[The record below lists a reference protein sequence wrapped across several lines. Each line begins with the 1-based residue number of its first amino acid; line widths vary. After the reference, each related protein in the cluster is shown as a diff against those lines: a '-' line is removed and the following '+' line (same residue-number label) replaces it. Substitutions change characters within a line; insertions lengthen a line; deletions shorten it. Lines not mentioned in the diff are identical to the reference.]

1 MGFDDGFK
9 EENHRWIQIDASG
22 IKNCLCPNN
31 EMSSSGLIGAP
42 EKLALASCPGP
53 WLKTEYPRPGG
64 RARLGSASDAYLG

>member
-22 IKNCLCPNN
+22 INN

>member
-22 IKNCLCPNN
+22 INN

-42 EKLALASCPGP
+42 EKLAFASCPGP
-53 WLKTEYPRPGG
+53 WLKTVYPRPGG